1 MKYPAVAS
9 ILTLLLTTNAFAGA
23 SPIEFTVEELAA
35 SHQNAKLISET
46 AAACLQKTWETH
58 NKFYQQRQYSKYY
71 GNRKPE
77 HKTAQGR
84 KEVLLRLLP
93 ELNARV
99 ARGDRN
105 ALAELTKREQELEAT
120 SCIGLTLKCLGDG
133 FKTAGMDDT
142 WQKIWDWLARKGDD
156 GAPLFYGT
164 DLQKALVD
172 LGWKS
177 MYWNP
182 DLSMN
187 EEWDRL
193 EAEMNPVKEGKKW
206 NPIWGGHAYRW
217 SLVKRKQDY
226 YGIPVQDIQTLVNF
240 GGKTP
245 EEFKKV
251 PFFVGTAHAGY
262 HVFPGYK
269 GQVIEAHSMREL
281 KSHHNL
287 EVGAFN
293 PLVQEVNGVP
303 NGNGAPKWTRI
314 EHYRSG
320 MILVPPGYISDK
332 PYVEPKAAVGTP
344 PNRAPRPEGADF
356 GDQPQPPLDLNPPRR
371 DPRNDPWFDPQPRRR
386 DRGGFP
392 WFR

>member
-9 ILTLLLTTNAFAGA
+9 LLALSLLTSASAFAGA
-23 SPIEFTVEELAA
+23 SPIDFSPEEIAA
-35 SHQNAKLISET
+35 NARNAKLISDT
-46 AAACLQKTWETH
+46 AASCLSKTWDTH
-58 NKFYQQRQYSKYY
+58 NKFYNQRRYSKYY

-77 HKTAQGR
+77 HKTVDGR
-84 KEVLLRLLP
+84 KQVLLKLLP

-99 ARGDRN
+99 SRGDRA
-105 ALAELTKREQELEAT
+105 ALAELVSREKELEAT
-120 SCIGLTLKCLGDG
+120 SCIGLTLKCLGEG
-133 FKTAGMDDT
+133 FRTAGMGDT
-142 WQKIWDWLARKGDD
+142 WAKIHEWVGRKGDD
-156 GAPLFYGT
+156 GSPLFYGT

-177 MYWNP
+177 LYWNP

-187 EEWDRL
+187 AEWDQL
-193 EAEMNPVKEGKKW
+193 EAELNPVKDGKKW

-226 YGIPVQDIQTLVNF
+226 YGIPVQDITTLVNF
-240 GGKTP
+240 GVKTP

-251 PFFVGTAHAGY
+251 PFYVGTAHAGY
-262 HVFPGYK
+262 HVFPGFK

-281 KSHHNL
+281 NSHSNL

-293 PLVQEVNGVP
+293 PLFQEVNGVA

-320 MILVPPGYISDK
+320 MIVVPPGYISDK
-332 PYVEPKAAVGTP
+332 PYQEPPRAVGTP
-344 PNRAPRPEGADF
+344 PNGTPRPELS
-356 GDQPQPPLDLNPPRR
+356 QPAPGQPPLDLNPRRDQREEDEPFFQPPPRR
-371 DPRNDPWFDPQPRRR
+371 
-386 DRGGFP
+386 RGGFP